1 MMKEEKIEKAARK
14 PVEIQK
20 ETGIELPDEALA
32 SAAGGE
38 RWWEWGNAPVK
49 HVPSTSNEPKGEG

>member
-20 ETGIELPDEALA
+20 ETGIELRMRHLPLLPEVKD
-32 SAAGGE
+32 GG
-38 RWWEWGNAPVK
+38 N
-49 HVPSTSNEPKGEG
+49 GEMRL